1 MLWLFFVLLAAI
13 FAPLQDLISKQALKR
28 IGDEYI
34 ITWSSRFFALPFFLP
49 LLFDQIS
56 QKIPDWDVLLL
67 SISAIVLVLQ
77 IVSNIFYFRAIKS
90 SDLSLTIPLISF
102 SPLFILASSPLI
114 LEEYPGIWDILG
126 IFFVV
131 GGSYILKIK
140 NQDGGYLAP
149 LKFLFRENGPRL
161 MLGVAFIW
169 SLISTFNKIGI
180 EKSSPIFWAALTSTV
195 LAIVM
200 TPVMLYQSQENVKL
214 IPENIFYLFLIGI
227 LQGLTML
234 CFMQAVKLTLVA
246 QAVSV
251 KRSSILF
258 SALFGHLFLQEPGI
272 QERMTGATIMLLGVV
287 IITLL

>member
-13 FAPLQDLISKQALKR
+13 FAPLQDLVSKKALKR

-56 QKIPDWDVLLL
+56 QNIPDWDVLLL
-67 SISAIVLVLQ
+67 GISAIVLVLQ

-131 GGSYILKIK
+131 GGSYILNIK

-169 SLISTFNKIGI
+169 SLISTFNKVGI

-200 TPVMLYQSQENVKL
+200 TPVMLYQSQENVKV
-214 IPENIFYLFLIGI
+214 IPDNIFYLFLIGL

>member
-13 FAPLQDLISKQALKR
+13 FAPLQDLVSKQALKR

-56 QKIPDWDVLLL
+56 QNIPDWDVLLL
-67 SISAIVLVLQ
+67 GISAIVLVLQ

-126 IFFVV
+126 MFFVV
-131 GGSYILKIK
+131 GGSYILKIN

-161 MLGVAFIW
+161 MLAVAFIW
-169 SLISTFNKIGI
+169 SLISTFNKVGI

-195 LAIVM
+195 LAVVM
-200 TPVMLYQSQENVKL
+200 TPVMLYQSQENVKF
-214 IPENIFYLFLIGI
+214 IPDNIFYLFLIGI

-258 SALFGHLFLQEPGI
+258 SALLGHLFLQEPGI

>member
-13 FAPLQDLISKQALKR
+13 FAPLQDLVSKQALKR

-49 LLFDQIS
+49 LLFEQIS
-56 QKIPDWDVLLL
+56 QEIPEWDILLL
-67 SISAIVLVLQ
+67 SISAVVLVLQ
-77 IVSNIFYFRAIKS
+77 IVSNLFYFRAIKS
-90 SDLSLTIPLISF
+90 SDLSLTIPIISF
-102 SPLFILASSPLI
+102 SPLFVLASSFLI

-126 IFFVV
+126 MFFVV

-140 NQDGGYLAP
+140 NQKGGYLVP
-149 LKFLFRENGPRL
+149 LQLLFRENGPRL

-200 TPVMLYQSQENVKL
+200 TPVMLYQSQENVKF
-214 IPENIFYLFLIGI
+214 IPDNIFYLFLIGI

-272 QERMTGATIMLLGVV
+272 QERMTGATVMLLGVAIV
-287 IITLL
+287 TLL